1 MSTELAR
8 ALALLDRYATSAPRY
23 TSYPTALDWS
33 KDFDPARAP
42 QFLRKAGERDG
53 PISVY
58 VHLPFC
64 VERCLFCGCNV
75 VITRS
80 EERVERYLERLLA
93 EFAQAAELGL
103 ARREVHQF
111 HWGGGTPTHLSPEQ
125 LRRVHE
131 GFAAHFRFA
140 PGAEQSIEVDPR
152 VTTREQ
158 IEVLAALGFR
168 RISLGIQ
175 DYDPD
180 VQDAI
185 KRHQPE
191 DETLALVE
199 HARAVGFESVN
210 VDLMYGLPK
219 QTVATFERTVAR
231 VIEGVRP
238 DRVALF
244 HYAHVPWIKKHQEAL
259 DTDAMPDA
267 PERLR
272 IFVRARDLFEEAGYA
287 QIGLDHFALEED
299 ELAVA
304 FRRGALHRNFMG
316 YTTRRA
322 DELAGF
328 GSSAIGELSG
338 AFLQNSPDRAD
349 YERRIDEDGLAI
361 FRGHELSADDL
372 LRRDVILAIMCNG
385 VVDKAEIERRHGV
398 RFDEAF
404 ATELAELEPL
414 AADGLVELEP
424 DAIRVTRL
432 GRLFLRNAALPF
444 DRYFRERL
452 ASGQGTDRAFS
463 KTH

>member
-1 MSTELAR
+1 MSVDLDR
-8 ALALLDRYATSAPRY
+8 ALALLEKYATSAPRY

-33 KDFDPARAP
+33 KEFDPARAP
-42 QFLRKAGERDG
+42 DLLRRAGDSDG

-80 EERVERYLERLLA
+80 EERVEQYLQRLLA
-93 EFAQAAELGL
+93 EFARAAELGL
-103 ARREVHQF
+103 GRREVHQF

-152 VTTREQ
+152 VTSHEQ
-158 IEVLAALGFR
+158 IEELAALGFR

-175 DYDPD
+175 DYDAG

-191 DETLALVE
+191 DETLELVN

-219 QTVATFERTVAR
+219 QTVQTFERTVER

-238 DRVALF
+238 DRIALF
-244 HYAHVPWIKKHQEAL
+244 HYAHVPWIKRHQEAL
-259 DTDAMPDA
+259 DTCAMPDA

-272 IFVRARDLFEEAGYA
+272 IFVRARDLFEAAGYV
-287 QIGLDHFALEED
+287 QIGLDHFALEDD

-304 FRRGALHRNFMG
+304 FRRGRLHRNFMG

-338 AFLQNSPDRAD
+338 AFLQNSPERAE
-349 YERRIDEDGLAI
+349 YERRIDRDGLAI

-372 LRRDVILAIMCNG
+372 LRRDVILAVMCNG
-385 VVDKAEIERRHGV
+385 VVDKGEIERRHGV
-398 RFDEAF
+398 PFDEVF

-463 KTH
+463 RTH